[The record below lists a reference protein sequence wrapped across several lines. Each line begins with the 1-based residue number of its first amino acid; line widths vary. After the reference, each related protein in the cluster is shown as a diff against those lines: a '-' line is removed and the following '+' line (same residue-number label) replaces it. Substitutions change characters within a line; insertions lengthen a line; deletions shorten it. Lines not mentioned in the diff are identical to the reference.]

1 MTPAKREPGATD
13 TFDLVV
19 IGGGTGG
26 YSAALRGA
34 GLGLSVALI
43 ERAELGGTCLN
54 RGCIPT
60 KALLHAAE
68 LVEGTREGAERW
80 GIRATVDGI
89 DYDKLAGAR
98 DDIVAKNVN
107 GLTGHLRSEGVTVI
121 AGDAKLAA
129 PREVVVGDRR
139 LTASRAIVLATGS
152 VPAPFPGL
160 SVDGT
165 RILTS
170 DEALRLDHVPASA
183 VVVGAGSVGVEFA
196 SLWNSF
202 GAKVTL
208 VEALPSLLPTEDAD
222 LGRELSRVMKRKGV
236 DVMTGAKVVDVSVR
250 DDGVQVTIE
259 SGGQTRSVDAELL
272 LSAIG
277 RRPVT
282 DGLGFAEA
290 GVTLDRGYVVP
301 ADWDTLQTAVAG
313 VYAVG
318 DILPPPS
325 LALAHASFAEGL
337 RVAEHVA
344 EARHYPFDYTWVPRV
359 TYSSPEV
366 AAVGLTEEQAR
377 ALGGDV
383 VVNRM
388 PFNGVARGLMLGQGG
403 FAKVVAEKG
412 GEVLGIHLI
421 GARVSELVAEAM
433 LIRGWGAWPDDVA
446 YLIHPH
452 PTLSEAIGEAHLTLA
467 DRRLHQVVIKR
478 AGAGAT
484 TPEPAGS
491 VG

>member
-1 MTPAKREPGATD
+1 MDSKD

-19 IGGGTGG
+19 IGAGTGG

-34 GLGLSVALI
+34 ELGLSVALV

-80 GIRATVDGI
+80 GIRATVEGI
-89 DYDKLAGAR
+89 DYPKLAAAR

-107 GLTGHLRSEGVTVI
+107 GLGSHLRGEGVTIVQ
-121 AGDAKLAA
+121 GDARLAS
-129 PREVVVGDRR
+129 PREVVIGDRR
-139 LTASRAIVLATGS
+139 LTAAKAVLLATGS

-160 SVDGT
+160 TVDGT

-196 SLWNSF
+196 SLWNSL
-202 GAKVTL
+202 GTHVTL
-208 VEALPSLLPTEDAD
+208 VEALPTLLPTEDSD
-222 LGRELSRVMKRKGV
+222 LGRELARVLKRKGI
-236 DVMTGAKVVDVSVR
+236 DVLAGAKVADVTVR
-250 DDGVQVTIE
+250 DNGVRVTVE
-259 SGGQTRSVDAELL
+259 SGDDTRTVEAELL

-282 DGLGFAEA
+282 EGRGFEDT
-290 GVTLDRGYVVP
+290 GVKLDRGYVVP
-301 ADWDTLQTAVAG
+301 ADWDTLQTDVDG

-325 LALAHASFAEGL
+325 LALAHASFAEGM

-344 EARHYPFDYTWVPRV
+344 GAHHYPFDYSWVARV

-377 ALGGDV
+377 AGGGEV

-388 PFNGVARGLMLGQGG
+388 PFSGVARGLMFGQGG
-403 FAKVVAEKG
+403 FVKVVAEKG
-412 GEVLGIHLI
+412 GEVLGIHMI

-433 LIRGWGAWPDDVA
+433 LIRGWSAGPDDVA

-452 PTLSEAIGEAHLTLA
+452 PTLSEAVGEAHLTLA
-467 DRRLHQVVIKR
+467 GRRLHQVVLKR
-478 AGAGAT
+478 AGSPQPAGA
-484 TPEPAGS
+484 AG
-491 VG
+491 

>member
-1 MTPAKREPGATD
+1 MESKDA
-13 TFDLVV
+13 FDLIVL
-19 IGGGTGG
+19 GAGTGG

-34 GLGLSVALI
+34 ELGLSVGLI
-43 ERAELGGTCLN
+43 ERAEIGGTCLN

-80 GIRATVDGI
+80 GIRATVEGI
-89 DYDKLAGAR
+89 DYATLAAAR
-98 DDIVAKNVN
+98 DDVVAKNVN
-107 GLTGHLRSEGVTVI
+107 GLTGHLRSEGVTMVQ
-121 AGDAKLAA
+121 GDARLAS

-139 LTASRAIVLATGS
+139 LTATRAVVLATGS
-152 VPAPFPGL
+152 APVPFPGL
-160 SVDGT
+160 SVDGL

-170 DEALRLDHVPASA
+170 DEALKLDHVPASA

-202 GAKVTL
+202 GTHVTL

-222 LGRELSRVMKRKGV
+222 LGRELARALKRKGI
-236 DVMTGAKVVDVSVR
+236 DVMTAARVVDVTTSDGGVRVSV
-250 DDGVQVTIE
+250 E
-259 SGGQTRSVDAELL
+259 SGGQTHEVNAELF

-277 RRPVT
+277 RRAVT
-282 DGLGFAEA
+282 EERGFADV
-290 GVTLDRGYVVP
+290 GVKIDHGYVVP
-301 ADWDTLQTAVAG
+301 ANWDTLETDVAG

-344 EARHYPFDYTWVPRV
+344 GANHYPFDYSWVPRV

-366 AAVGLTEEQAR
+366 AAVGLTEAQAR
-377 ALGGDV
+377 AAGGEI

-421 GARVSELVAEAM
+421 GAHVSELAAEAM

-467 DRRLHQVVIKR
+467 GRRLHQVVVKQ
-478 AGAGAT
+478 AGA
-484 TPEPAGS
+484 PQPAGAAR
-491 VG
+491 

>member
-1 MTPAKREPGATD
+1 MDSKTD
-13 TFDLVV
+13 FDLVV
-19 IGGGTGG
+19 IGAGTGG

-34 GLGLSVALI
+34 DLGLSVALV
-43 ERAELGGTCLN
+43 ERAEVGGTCLN

-89 DYDKLAGAR
+89 DYPKLAAAR
-98 DDIVAKNVN
+98 DDVVGKNVT
-107 GLTGHLRSEGVTVI
+107 GLTAHLKSEGITMVQ
-121 AGDAKLAA
+121 GDARLAS
-129 PREVVVGDRR
+129 PRQAVVGDRT
-139 LTASRAIVLATGS
+139 LTAGKAVVLATGS
-152 VPAPFPGL
+152 VPTPFPGIA
-160 SVDGT
+160 VDGT

-196 SLWNSF
+196 SLWNAF
-202 GAKVTL
+202 GTKVTL
-208 VEALPSLLPTEDAD
+208 VEALPSLLPLEDAD
-222 LGRELSRVMKRKGV
+222 LGRELARALKRKGI
-236 DVMTGAKVVDVSVR
+236 DVLTGAKVVDVSVR
-250 DDGVQVTIE
+250 DDGVKVTVE
-259 SGGQTRSVDAELL
+259 SGRETREVQAELF

-282 DGLGFAEA
+282 QGMGFEEV
-290 GVTLDRGYVVP
+290 GVKLDRGFIVP
-301 ADWDTLQTAVAG
+301 ADWDTLQTDVDG

-318 DILPPPS
+318 DVLPPPS
-325 LALAHASFAEGL
+325 LALAHASFAEGM

-344 EARHYPFDYTWVPRV
+344 AARRYPFDYSWVPRV

-377 ALGGDV
+377 AGDGDV

-421 GARVSELVAEAM
+421 GARVSELIAEAM

-467 DRRLHQVVIKR
+467 ERRLHQVVLKR
-478 AGAGAT
+478 AGA
-484 TPEPAGS
+484 PQPAGTA
-491 VG
+491 G

>member
-1 MTPAKREPGATD
+1 MDSTD
-13 TFDLVV
+13 AFDLVV
-19 IGGGTGG
+19 IGAGTGG

-34 GLGLSVALI
+34 DLGLSVALV

-68 LVEGTREGAERW
+68 LAEGTREGAERW
-80 GIRATVDGI
+80 GIRATVDGV
-89 DYDKLAGAR
+89 DYPTLAAAR

-107 GLTGHLRSEGVTVI
+107 GLRGHLKAEGVSI
-121 AGDAKLAA
+121 IQGDAKLAS
-129 PREVVVGDRR
+129 PREVVVDERR
-139 LTASRAIVLATGS
+139 LAAGKAVLLATGS

-160 SVDGT
+160 EVDGT
-165 RILTS
+165 RVITS
-170 DEALRLDHVPASA
+170 DEALRLDHVPTSA

-196 SLWNSF
+196 SLWNALGS
-202 GAKVTL
+202 KVTL
-208 VEALPSLLPTEDAD
+208 VEALPTLLPSEDAD
-222 LGRELSRVMKRKGV
+222 LGRELARALKRKGI
-236 DVMTGAKVVDVSVR
+236 DVLTGARVVDVTAAEG
-250 DDGVQVTIE
+250 GVQVSVESGDQRQTIE
-259 SGGQTRSVDAELL
+259 AELL

-282 DGLGFAEA
+282 EGMGFAEA
-290 GVTLDRGYVVP
+290 GVTLDRGFVVP
-301 ADWDTLQTAVAG
+301 ADWDTLRTDVAG

-344 EARHYPFDYTWVPRV
+344 GAHQYPFDYSWVPRV

-366 AAVGLTEEQAR
+366 AAVGLTEDQAR
-377 ALGGDV
+377 AQGGEV

-388 PFNGVARGLMLGQGG
+388 PFTGVARGLMYGQGG
-403 FAKVVAEKG
+403 FVKVVAEKG
-412 GEVLGIHLI
+412 GEVLGIHLV
-421 GARVSELVAEAM
+421 GARVSELIAEAM
-433 LIRGWGAWPDDVA
+433 LIRGWSAGPDDVA

-467 DRRLHQVVIKR
+467 GRRLHQVVSKQ
-478 AGAGAT
+478 AGAAAT
-484 TPEPAGS
+484 T
-491 VG
+491 

>member
-1 MTPAKREPGATD
+1 METTD
-13 TFDLVV
+13 GFDLVV

-34 GLGLSVALI
+34 DLGLSVALV
-43 ERAELGGTCLN
+43 ERAEIGGTCLN

-80 GIRATVDGI
+80 GIRASVDGI
-89 DYDKLAGAR
+89 DYPVLAAAR
-98 DDIVAKNVN
+98 DDVVAKNVN
-107 GLTGHLRSEGVTVI
+107 GLSGHLKGEGVTVI
-121 AGDAKLAA
+121 QGDARLAS

-139 LTASRAIVLATGS
+139 ITANKAVVLATGS

-160 SVDGT
+160 PVDGT

-196 SLWNSF
+196 SLWNAF
-202 GAKVTL
+202 GTRVTL
-208 VEALPSLLPTEDAD
+208 VEALPSLLPLEDAD
-222 LGRELSRVMKRKGV
+222 LGRELARTLKRKGI
-236 DVMTGAKVVDVSVR
+236 DVMTAAKVVDVAVG
-250 DDGVQVTIE
+250 DGGVKVTVE
-259 SGGQTRSVDAELL
+259 SGGKTTVVESELL

-282 DGLGFAEA
+282 GGMGFEEA
-290 GVTLDRGYVVP
+290 GVKLDRGYVVP
-301 ADWDTLQTAVAG
+301 ASWDTLQTDVDG

-325 LALAHASFAEGL
+325 LALAHASFAEGM

-344 EARHYPFDYTWVPRV
+344 GARHYPFDYSWVPRV

-377 ALGGDV
+377 ARGGEIV
-383 VVNRM
+383 TNRM
-388 PFNGVARGLMLGQGG
+388 PFNAVARGLMLGQGG
-403 FAKVVAEKG
+403 FVKVVAEQG

-421 GARVSELVAEAM
+421 GARVSELVAEAL

-467 DRRLHQVVIKR
+467 GRRLHQVVMKR
-478 AGAGAT
+478 ATPQPAATAG
-484 TPEPAGS
+484 
-491 VG
+491 